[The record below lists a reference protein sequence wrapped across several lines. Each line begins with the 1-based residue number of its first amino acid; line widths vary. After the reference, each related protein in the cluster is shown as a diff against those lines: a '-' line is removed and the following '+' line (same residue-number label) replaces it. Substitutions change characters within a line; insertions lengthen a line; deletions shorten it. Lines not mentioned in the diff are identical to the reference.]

1 MSFAYIIYLDMRIVE
16 LMIWHRGH
24 VVIMCRTNFHV
35 EAKPMLGDEK
45 IPLYIERGGLT
56 AT

>member
-24 VVIMCRTNFHV
+24 VVIMCRTNFYV